1 MGTPTVQGNTSEEG
15 DRGPFEILPI
25 GVIRT
30 PFKTREAC
38 PRQGRPSGAEGK
50 VILRRDLLP
59 GLKDV
64 EGYSFLILLSFF
76 DQADRARLQTQTPHG
91 PEIRGVFA
99 TRSPNRPNPIGLHI
113 VELLK
118 MEGTHLHVRGV
129 DCLDGTPLIDIKPY
143 VADLDSVPEATGP
156 WREKTDLSASGG
168 GKR

>member
-1 MGTPTVQGNTSEEG
+1 METQTIQGNSSEEW
-15 DRGPFEILPI
+15 DRGPLEILPI

-30 PFKTREAC
+30 PFKSREAC
-38 PRQGRPSGAEGK
+38 PRQGRPSGAEGE

-64 EGYSFLILLSFF
+64 QGCSFLILLSYF
-76 DQADRARLQTQTPHG
+76 DQADRARLQTQTPQG
-91 PEIRGVFA
+91 SEIRGVFA

-113 VELLK
+113 VELIK

-143 VADLDSVPEATGP
+143 VADLDSVPEARGA
-156 WREKTDLSASGG
+156 WHEKTDVIDSGG
-168 GKR
+168 EKE